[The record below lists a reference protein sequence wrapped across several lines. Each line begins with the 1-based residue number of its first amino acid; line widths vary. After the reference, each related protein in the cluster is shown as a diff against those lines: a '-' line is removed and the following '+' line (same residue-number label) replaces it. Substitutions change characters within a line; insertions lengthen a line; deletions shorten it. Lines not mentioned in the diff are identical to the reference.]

1 MRRLRGSFC
10 RRTDRDSGRYHLLD
24 ADPPLSY
31 TLEKY
36 EIPSGRVRLVLPDK
50 TTWTA
55 FDIWEESHFF
65 FFLAEGWTLYVFL
78 LFCYYYYYYYYYYY
92 NNSFGRAD
100 ILILTSFVVRGQF

>member
-24 ADPPLSY
+24 ADPPFSY

-65 FFLAEGWTLYVFL
+65 FFFSQRAGLFMF
-78 LFCYYYYYYYYYYY
+78 FCYFASIIIIITVPLAARIFSY
-92 NNSFGRAD
+92 
-100 ILILTSFVVRGQF
+100 LPLLSFVGNFSARD